1 VSGVNRHPALLKN
14 IRGRNQNM
22 RSKKQKL
29 ISDTGTGTKIVIN
42 LDIAEKVLSKSSLTA
57 LKAVLKDLYDAE
69 KS

>member
-1 VSGVNRHPALLKN
+1 MSA
-14 IRGRNQNM
+14 
-22 RSKKQKL
+22 KKQKL

-42 LDIAEKVLSKSSLTA
+42 LDVAEKVLSKSSLTA